1 MPIRH
6 WMRTKMQPLDNLA
19 PNAKRIWSYAIDD
32 LVISVLFIAIFFDQL
47 TQLVTPESATMFIK
61 TNYWVLALLK
71 VIYHTLFT
79 WQNGKTLG
87 KQLMKI
93 ETVRITDGALLT
105 FPMALLRAAIRIL
118 DEAFF
123 YIGFLPAFFSP
134 TRQTL
139 HDRISRSVVVNV

>member
-1 MPIRH
+1 
-6 WMRTKMQPLDNLA
+6 MQQPQDALA

-32 LVISVLFIAIFFDQL
+32 LVISIFFIAIFFDQL
-47 TQLVTPESATMFIK
+47 THLVTPETATLFVK

-93 ETVRITDGALLT
+93 KTVSISDGTLLT
-105 FPMALLRAAIRIL
+105 LPMSFVRSAVRVL

-134 TRQTL
+134 TRQTI
-139 HDRISRSVVVNV
+139 HDRISRSIVINA

>member
-1 MPIRH
+1 MQ
-6 WMRTKMQPLDNLA
+6 QPLDALA
-19 PNAKRIWSYAIDD
+19 PNSKRIWSYAIDD
-32 LVISVLFIAIFFDQL
+32 LVISILFLAIFFDQL
-47 TQLVTPESATMFIK
+47 AQLTTPESATLFVK

-93 ETVRITDGALLT
+93 KTVTMTDGILLT
-105 FPMALLRAAIRIL
+105 LPMSFVRSVVRVL

-139 HDRISRSVVVNV
+139 HDRISRSIVINA

>member
-1 MPIRH
+1 
-6 WMRTKMQPLDNLA
+6 LENLA
-19 PNAKRIWSYAIDD
+19 PNSKRIWSYAIDD
-32 LVISVLFIAIFFDQL
+32 LVISVLFLAIFFDQL
-47 TQLVTPESATMFIK
+47 AQLTTPENATAFVK

-93 ETVRITDGALLT
+93 KAVNMGDGTLLSLPMSFVRAGV
-105 FPMALLRAAIRIL
+105 RIL

-139 HDRISRSVVVNV
+139 HDRISRSIVINA

>member
-1 MPIRH
+1 
-6 WMRTKMQPLDNLA
+6 MQSLDALA
-19 PNAKRIWSYAIDD
+19 PNAKRIWSFAIDD
-32 LVISVLFIAIFFDQL
+32 LVISMLFLAIFFDQL
-47 TQLVTPESATMFIK
+47 GQLTTPESATLFVK

-87 KQLMKI
+87 KQIMKI
-93 ETVRITDGALLT
+93 KTVNISDGTLLT
-105 FPMALLRAAIRIL
+105 LPMSFVRSVVRIL
-118 DEAFF
+118 DETFF

-139 HDRISRSVVVNV
+139 HDRISRSIVINA

>member
-1 MPIRH
+1 
-6 WMRTKMQPLDNLA
+6 MQSLDALA
-19 PNAKRIWSYAIDD
+19 PNAKRIWSFAIDD
-32 LVISVLFIAIFFDQL
+32 LVVSMLFLAIFFDQL
-47 TQLVTPESATMFIK
+47 GQLTTPESATLFVK

-87 KQLMKI
+87 KQIMKI
-93 ETVRITDGALLT
+93 KTVNISDGTLLT
-105 FPMALLRAAIRIL
+105 LPMSFVRSVVRIL
-118 DEAFF
+118 DETFF

-139 HDRISRSVVVNV
+139 HDRISRSIVINA

>member
-1 MPIRH
+1 MQ
-6 WMRTKMQPLDNLA
+6 QPLDILA
-19 PNAKRIWSYAIDD
+19 PNSKRIWSYAIDD
-32 LVISVLFIAIFFDQL
+32 LVVSILFVAIFIDQL
-47 TQLVTPESATMFIK
+47 GQLTTPESATLFVK
-61 TNYWVLALLK
+61 ANYWVLALLK

-93 ETVRITDGALLT
+93 KTVNLSDGTLLT
-105 FPMALLRAAIRIL
+105 LPISFLRAVVRIL

>member
-1 MPIRH
+1 M
-6 WMRTKMQPLDNLA
+6 TPLDNLA
-19 PNAKRIWSYAIDD
+19 PNSKRIWSYAIDD
-32 LVISVLFIAIFFDQL
+32 LVISVLFVAIFFDQL
-47 TQLVTPESATMFIK
+47 AQLTTPESATLFVK

-87 KQLMKI
+87 KQIMKI
-93 ETVRITDGALLT
+93 QSVRIEDGALLSLPLA
-105 FPMALLRAAIRIL
+105 FVRAVVRIL

-123 YIGFLPAFFSP
+123 YIGFLPAFFSS

-139 HDRISRSVVVNV
+139 HDRIARSVVINA

>member
-1 MPIRH
+1 MV
-6 WMRTKMQPLDNLA
+6 QPLDALA

-32 LVISVLFIAIFFDQL
+32 LVISMLFLAIFFDQL
-47 TQLVTPESATMFIK
+47 GQLTTPESATLFVK

-87 KQLMKI
+87 KQIMKI
-93 ETVRITDGALLT
+93 KTVSISDGTLLT
-105 FPMALLRAAIRIL
+105 LPMSFVRSVVRIL
-118 DEAFF
+118 DETFF

-139 HDRISRSVVVNV
+139 HDRISRSIVINA

>member
-1 MPIRH
+1 
-6 WMRTKMQPLDNLA
+6 MQPTNSPIENLA

-47 TQLVTPESATMFIK
+47 THLVTPESATLFVK

-93 ETVRITDGALLT
+93 KTVRITDGALLT
-105 FPMALLRAAIRIL
+105 FPMALLRAVIRIL

-139 HDRISRSVVVNV
+139 HDRVSRSVVVNV

>member
-1 MPIRH
+1 MA
-6 WMRTKMQPLDNLA
+6 QPLDALA
-19 PNAKRIWSYAIDD
+19 PNAKRIWSFAIDD
-32 LVISVLFIAIFFDQL
+32 LVVSMLFLAIFFDQL
-47 TQLVTPESATMFIK
+47 AQLTTPESATLFVK

-87 KQLMKI
+87 KQIMKI
-93 ETVRITDGALLT
+93 KTVSISDGTLLT
-105 FPMALLRAAIRIL
+105 LPMSFVRSVVRIL
-118 DEAFF
+118 DETFF

-139 HDRISRSVVVNV
+139 HDRISRSIVINA

>member
-1 MPIRH
+1 MQ
-6 WMRTKMQPLDNLA
+6 QPLDALA
-19 PNAKRIWSYAIDD
+19 PNSKRIWSYAIDD
-32 LVISVLFIAIFFDQL
+32 LVISMLFLAIFFNQLAQL
-47 TQLVTPESATMFIK
+47 TTPESATLFVK

-79 WQNGKTLG
+79 WQSGKTLG

-93 ETVRITDGALLT
+93 KTVTITDGTLLT
-105 FPMALLRAAIRIL
+105 LPMSFVRSVVRIL

-139 HDRISRSVVVNV
+139 HDRISRSIVINA

>member
-1 MPIRH
+1 VNI
-6 WMRTKMQPLDNLA
+6 LEDLA

-47 TQLVTPESATMFIK
+47 TQLTTPESATYFVK

-87 KQLMKI
+87 KQLLKI
-93 ETVRITDGALLT
+93 KSVSLVDGTLLS
-105 FPMALLRAAIRIL
+105 FPMALVRSLVRIL
-118 DEAFF
+118 DETFF
-123 YIGFLPAFFSP
+123 YVGFLPAFFSP

-139 HDRISRSVVVNV
+139 HDRISRSIVVNA